1 MSSTT
6 VKNAILTA
14 LQTPKGRAE
23 ISKAEAQ
30 AITKAA
36 TAGAGSASKVTA
48 DEARLIGQLLN
59 QDSFEGGPA
68 KYTLTAPAKQVL
80 EQFAVSQHLP
90 YGSNAGTLAGQ
101 LSAVVDAANLAWVT
115 PLTQAPSTRSL
126 LPIPLNDASFNLP
139 AREAYVNPSSGQF
152 YVKQGSGKSAQWF
165 GPMAIPGSDA
175 HAAQNS
181 ALLAT
186 LNSAVKG
193 MDLLSE
199 GDFGWD
205 AVLLSGAGTSKPT
218 ADDFSKALGLPA
230 GTPVEVDDADD
241 WFANRTGIDPGAD
254 DDFSKQQSAQYASV
268 KALLSQ
274 NLTDIQVFR
283 TGTIDVGTYIVGRT
297 PNGDLVGIHSTA
309 VET

>member
-14 LQTPKGRAE
+14 LQTPKGHAE
-23 ISKAEAQ
+23 VSKAEAQ

-36 TAGAGSASKVTA
+36 TAGMGSATKVTA
-48 DEARLIGQLLN
+48 DEARLIGQLMS
-59 QDSFEGGPA
+59 QDSFEGAP
-68 KYTLTAPAKQVL
+68 KYSLTAPAKQVL
-80 EQFAVSQHLP
+80 EQFAVQQHLP
-90 YGSNAGTLAGQ
+90 YGSNAGALAGQ
-101 LSAVVDAANLAWVT
+101 LSAVVDAANLSWAT
-115 PLTQAPSTRSL
+115 PLTKAPSTSSL
-126 LPIPLNDASFNLP
+126 LPVPLNDASFNLP

-152 YVKQGSGKSAQWF
+152 YVKQGTGKSAQWF

-181 ALLAT
+181 ALLST
-186 LNSAVKG
+186 LSSAVKG
-193 MDLLSE
+193 MDLMSE

-205 AVLLSGAGTSKPT
+205 SVLLSGAGTTKPT
-218 ADDFSKALGLPA
+218 ADDFAKALGLPA
-230 GTPVEVDDADD
+230 GTPVEVDDVDD
-241 WFANRTGIDPGAD
+241 WFANHTGFDPSAD
-254 DDFSKQQSAQYASV
+254 DDFDKTQLAQYASV
-268 KALLSQ
+268 KSLLQQ

-297 PNGDLVGIHSTA
+297 ANGDLVGIHSTA